1 MRDAFEIPDE
11 IGYFNTASLGPQLKS
26 VREAGEAAFEQRARP
41 WAIKSEDWFSDVE
54 RLRALFGEI
63 VNAQPGHVALV
74 PATSY
79 AFAVA
84 ARNLKPRRVVVLA
97 EEFPSG
103 IYSWSAAGAE
113 LVTVERAPGQTWA
126 DATIA
131 AIDERVDVVSVPNV
145 HWTDGAPVDLPRVA
159 QAAREADAA
168 LMIDASQS
176 CGAMPLDVR
185 EIRPDF
191 LVAVGYKWLL
201 GPFGLGYLYVDERH
215 HGGEPIEQNW
225 INREGSEDFA
235 RLVDYRDEYQ
245 PGARRF
251 DVGQRT
257 SFMLTPMAIAALAQI
272 LDWGVET
279 ISRELRAITARIAPD
294 ADTHMAGVSPA
305 PSPEALAKHR
315 CVAALRGDSLRVSP
329 HLHITDD
336 DVARLRA
343 ALEDA

>member
-1 MRDAFEIPDE
+1 MRQAFEIPDDV
-11 IGYFNTASLGPQLKS
+11 GYFNTASLAPQLKS
-26 VREAGEAAFEQRARP
+26 VRAAGEAAFEQRARP
-41 WAIKSEDWFSDVE
+41 WAIADKDWFTDVE
-54 RLRALFGEI
+54 RLRGLFATI
-63 VNAQPGHVALV
+63 VNNTPDHVALV

-84 ARNLKPRRVVVLA
+84 ARNLTPSRVVVLA
-97 EEFPSG
+97 DEYPSG
-103 IYSWSAAGAE
+103 IYSWRAAGAE
-113 LVTVERAPGQTWA
+113 LVTVEREPGQSWA

-145 HWTDGAPVDLPRVA
+145 HWTDGSLVDLPPVA
-159 QAAREADAA
+159 EAARAHGAA

-176 CGAMPLDVR
+176 CGVLPTDVG

-257 SFMLTPMAIAALAQI
+257 SFMLTPMAIAALTQI
-272 LDWGVET
+272 LEWGVET
-279 ISRELRAITARIAPD
+279 IWRELRAITARIVPGAE
-294 ADTHMAGVSPA
+294 THMVGVTPA
-305 PSPEALAKHR
+305 PNPEALARHR
-315 CVAALRGDSLRVSP
+315 CVAAMRGDSLRISP

-336 DVARLRA
+336 DVARLQE
-343 ALEDA
+343 ALA